1 VRSLLKA
8 TIITLLATLI
18 STSTS
23 FSVEISQVTITEDQ
37 SVADIF
43 RRYTLTGITTPLP
56 QLPDVP
62 GFVGVSYLTGGDIDE
77 DGVKEIVAASG
88 PGADSDPVTPDG
100 AIALFTSTGPNAN
113 NWTQTIINDTFF
125 FPNELE
131 LHDVDNDTYLDI
143 VVADHFIYGADPSG
157 IYYLRNMQ
165 GTITDP
171 ANWEKRTIYLDTSG
185 DSYHRT
191 RFLDVDGDGD
201 EDIITT
207 KLKYAAAVPE
217 EKRHTMLWLENTGTL
232 PYTAHIIGMAGGT
245 MFNLYDLDNDTDLDI
260 VAIQFAITDGIFSN
274 TVLSGT
280 EGDSVFWFENPGQA
294 AMLTNPDLEWSHHT
308 IDNWYTSPNPIG
320 KGFEVI
326 ITDIDNDSD
335 DELVV
340 STHNHQNHDG
350 QDIRLWPAGIF
361 MFEIPG
367 DPTIT
372 ANWTPVAIETGDPN
386 LAYDEDVKTTPYLD
400 PAVLAD
406 VYAVDRRGD
415 YYNQGSPG
423 MVRADDL
430 SDDGLPEVVV
440 PADGKGVLYYYHNDG
455 LTDTTINARRGT
467 LYYDPQ
473 CIPGEANIY
482 DLDGDGHMDIAA
494 VIFDTSV
501 DNPYPYTS
509 SSIFLF
515 SEDNCPTVANPGQE
529 DDDSDEIGNACDNC
543 PSDVNTRQRDKDG
556 DEAGDLCDNCLFDTN
571 PLQEDGDSD
580 NVGDACDNCPEIGN
594 TDQSDTDGDCTG
606 DVCDPSPG
614 DPNTP
619 VTLVD
624 SDSDGI
630 GDACDNCLTGSNTDQ
645 SDLYPPGGNK
655 CGDACECEGD
665 FDGDRDCDGSDAATF
680 KLHFGRSP
688 FSNPCTNDYFCY
700 GDFDCDVDVD
710 GTDAALFK
718 VDFGRSE
725 FNNPCP
731 ACISGD
737 WCSYTEL

>member
-1 VRSLLKA
+1 VTTLLKVLA
-8 TIITLLATLI
+8 FTVIVTLLNTTNSL
-18 STSTS
+18 
-23 FSVEISQVTITEDQ
+23 SVEVSQVTITEDQ

-43 RRYTLTGITTPLP
+43 RRYTVTGITTPLP

-62 GFVGVSYLTGGDIDE
+62 GFVGVSYLTAGDIDE
-77 DGVKEIVAASG
+77 DGVKEIVGASG

-113 NWTQTIINDTFF
+113 NWTQTIINDTFL

-143 VVADHFIYGADPSG
+143 VVADHFIYGEDPSG
-157 IYYLRNMQ
+157 IYYLRNNQ
-165 GTITDP
+165 GIITDP

-232 PYTAHIIGMAGGT
+232 PYTAHTIGMAGGT

-274 TVLSGT
+274 TVLAGT
-280 EGDSVFWFENPGQA
+280 DGDSVFWFENPGQA
-294 AMLTNPDLEWSHHT
+294 AMLANPDLEWSLHT
-308 IDNWYTSPNPIG
+308 IDNWYTSSNPIG

-326 ITDIDNDSD
+326 VTDIDNDSD

-340 STHNHQNHDG
+340 STHNHQNYDG
-350 QDIRLWPAGIF
+350 QGNRLWPAGIYL
-361 MFEIPG
+361 FEIPS

-372 ANWTPVAIETGDPN
+372 ASWSPVAIETGDPN
-386 LAYDEDVKTTPYLD
+386 LLYDEDVKTTPYLD
-400 PAVLAD
+400 PDVLAD

-415 YYNQGSPG
+415 FYNQGSPG
-423 MVRADDL
+423 MVRAHDL
-430 SDDGLPEVVV
+430 SDEGLPEVVV
-440 PADGKGVLYYYHNDG
+440 PGDGKGVLYYYQNDG
-455 LTDTTINARRGT
+455 VTDTTLHARRGT

-482 DLDGDGHMDIAA
+482 DLDDDGHLDIAA

-515 SEDNCPTVANPGQE
+515 SEDNCPTVANTG
-529 DDDSDEIGNACDNC
+529 
-543 PSDVNTRQRDKDG
+543 
-556 DEAGDLCDNCLFDTN
+556 
-571 PLQEDGDSD
+571 QEDGDSD
-580 NVGDACDNCPEIGN
+580 NA
-594 TDQSDTDGDCTG
+594 
-606 DVCDPSPG
+606 
-614 DPNTP
+614 
-619 VTLVD
+619 
-624 SDSDGI
+624 
-630 GDACDNCLTGSNTDQ
+630 GDACDNCLAVANPGQDDN
-645 SDLYPPGGNK
+645 YPPGGNG
-655 CGDACECEGD
+655 CGDACECEGN
-665 FDGDRDCDGSDAATF
+665 FDGDEDQDGTDAATF
-680 KLHFGRSP
+680 KIDFGRSP
-688 FSNPCTNDYFCY
+688 FSSPCATLEPCN

-710 GTDAALFK
+710 GTDAARFK
-718 VDFGRSE
+718 EDFGRSG
-725 FNNPCP
+725 FSNPCP
-731 ACISGD
+731 TCITGD
-737 WCSYTEL
+737 WCSYTES